1 MNYLSEIITICISL
15 FCSATIGVILK
26 NTVQKRIDELFK
38 LREENQELKAQQ
50 QRIKEHDIISQV
62 VKENLS
68 PINERLANLENIS
81 ELNTKGTVLLLRNV
95 MSSTK
100 DKAVKQGY
108 ITSDQKSDWL
118 EDYNTYKSL
127 GGNHFVEKIDVWKE
141 IIEELPVK

>member
-1 MNYLSEIITICISL
+1 MEYLSEIITICISL
-15 FCSATIGVILK
+15 FCTATIGVILK

-38 LREENQELKAQQ
+38 LREENQTLKAKE
-50 QRIKEHDIISQV
+50 QRE
-62 VKENLS
+62 KENSDMVNTIRESLN
-68 PINERLANLENIS
+68 PINDKLEKLQSNT

-100 DKAVKQGY
+100 DKAIKQGY
-108 ITSDQKSDWL
+108 ITTDQKSDWI